1 MNKTHLPYSRTLYAM
16 GLVNP
21 SLMSLSLMLSFN
33 LAFPET
39 YGYAFLFSF
48 LSLLPMLAVK
58 VISERTEKKTVRCVS
73 ALLFTALSFLVP
85 GEVMRPS
92 WIIMLTLFS
101 FVFVFCPHIE
111 GRTMMTKAHIWDIIP
126 LFGFYILSQILS
138 STVMITA
145 STLLILT
152 FILEFMLEKNM
163 EGVRKEVMSRE
174 CRVGSDGMIRA
185 NRRVII
191 LFTALYLALCVLIP
205 VGVKLLSRERKE
217 TTVEYTFG
225 LEKESATEEKT
236 PLERK
241 EIRLS
246 KKSERVDFTPLGT
259 LLLYLFL
266 ALVASGIILFFVAV
280 FYRLFSSINS
290 GRRRTDTLRPD
301 DGITESDIVE
311 EVKKKERDEKPGYF
325 SPEGRIR
332 RLYRGLVLS
341 RVDDRG
347 RLNAMTS
354 GEIGK
359 DATVEEDVTELYERT
374 RYSEEKMDRESVRLM
389 QILIREN
396 KKSSK

>member
-1 MNKTHLPYSRTLYAM
+1 MNKTHLPYSRALYAM

-21 SLMSLSLMLSFN
+21 SLMALSLMFSFN

-39 YGYAFLFSF
+39 YLHAFFFSF
-48 LSLLPMLAVK
+48 LSLVPMLAVK
-58 VISERTEKKTVRCVS
+58 IISERTENKTIRCVS
-73 ALLFTALSFLVP
+73 ALLFIALSFLVP

-92 WIIMLTLFS
+92 WIIMLTIFS

-126 LFGFYILSQILS
+126 LFGLYILSQILS
-138 STVMITA
+138 SPIMITA

-191 LFTALYLALCVLIP
+191 LFIALYLALCLLIP
-205 VGVKLLSRERKE
+205 AGVKLLSREREE
-217 TTVEYTFG
+217 TEVEYTFS
-225 LEKESATEEKT
+225 LEKESVTEEKT

-246 KKSERVDFTPLGT
+246 KKAADVDFTPLGT

-266 ALVASGIILFFVAV
+266 ALVGSGVILFFVAL
-280 FYRLFSSINS
+280 FYRLFSTINS
-290 GRRRTDTLRPD
+290 GRRRKSSLNSD
-301 DGITESDIVE
+301 DGITESGIVE
-311 EVKKKERDEKPGYF
+311 ERKKKEREEKPGYF
-325 SPEGRIR
+325 TPEGRIR

-341 RVDDRG
+341 REEER
-347 RLNAMTS
+347 RKLRTMTC

-359 DATVEEDVTELYERT
+359 DASLEEDVTELYERT
-374 RYSEEKMDRESVRLM
+374 RYSEEKMDRESVRRM
-389 QILIREN
+389 QMLIREN